1 MGATDNNALPA
12 QLRVAASPS
21 QLTIVRAVAAAIAG
35 AANFDLDSISDVRLA
50 VDEACTQLLRH
61 AAHESSLYCS
71 FEPAGETL
79 KVTVSVWPLASQPSR
94 QKTFGWHVLCSL
106 TDQAEMTTIARP
118 DDPTESTPAV
128 SFTKSR
134 NGDGAL

>member
-12 QLRVAASPS
+12 QLRVAAEAS

-61 AAHESSLYCS
+61 AADDATLFCN
-71 FEPAGETL
+71 FEPNATSL
-79 KVTVSVWPLASQPSR
+79 RVTVSVWPLASQPT
-94 QKTFGWHVLCSL
+94 QHKTFGWHVLCSL
-106 TDQAEMTTIARP
+106 TDQAEMTTITLP
-118 DDPTESTPAV
+118 DVPAVTSPAV
-128 SFTKSR
+128 SFTKSG
-134 NGDGAL
+134 NCDGAA

>member
-12 QLRVAASPS
+12 QLRVAASAS

-61 AAHESSLYCS
+61 ATKDATLFCS
-71 FEPAGETL
+71 FEPDDQKL
-79 KVTVSVWPLASQPSR
+79 RVTVGVWPLASQPTQ

-106 TDQAEMTTIARP
+106 TDHAEMTTLVLP
-118 DDPTESTPAV
+118 DDPMQSTPAV

-134 NGDGAL
+134 NGDGAA

>member
-1 MGATDNNALPA
+1 MPATESSALPA

-35 AANFDLDSISDVRLA
+35 AANFDLDAISDVRLA

-61 AAHESSLYCS
+61 AAPDASMFCTFEPHESSLR
-71 FEPAGETL
+71 
-79 KVTVSVWPLASQPSR
+79 VTVSVFPLASQPTQ

-106 TDQAEMTTIARP
+106 TDHVEMTTLTQP
-118 DDPTESTPAV
+118 DLPSVTAPAV
-128 SFTKSR
+128 SFSKSR
-134 NGDGAL
+134 NGGEPA